1 MSDNA
6 DKEER
11 KEYHPRS
18 GQIAVK
24 MKFITADQLKK
35 ALIEQVDDDLANRP
49 HRFLG
54 EILVENYWITLEQ
67 LDIILHELFR
77 DDMRTQGK
85 L

>member
-1 MSDNA
+1 MSENA
-6 DKEER
+6 DKEEK

-24 MKFITADQLKK
+24 MKFITPEQLKE
-35 ALIEQVDDDLANRP
+35 ALIEQIDDDLAGRP

-54 EILVENYWITLEQ
+54 EILVKNNWITLEQ
-67 LDIILHELFR
+67 LDIILHELFSDEMKAR
-77 DDMRTQGK
+77 GK

>member
-35 ALIEQVDDDLANRP
+35 ALIEQVDDDLADRP

>member
-6 DKEER
+6 DKEKK

-24 MKFITADQLKK
+24 MEFITSEQLKK
-35 ALIEQVDDDLANRP
+35 ALLEQIDDDLANRP